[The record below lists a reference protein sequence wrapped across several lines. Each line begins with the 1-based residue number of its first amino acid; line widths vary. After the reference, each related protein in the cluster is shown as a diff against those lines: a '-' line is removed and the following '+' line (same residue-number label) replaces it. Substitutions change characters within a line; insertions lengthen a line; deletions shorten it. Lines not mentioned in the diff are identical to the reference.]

1 MIEISDEYV
10 IACVDGEI
18 VAAALRSWYATADGN
33 GAWIVSTHLRDC
45 SPGPTAGT
53 RHGFRP
59 SGRGRGPAG
68 R

>member
-18 VAAALRSWYATADGN
+18 GGRSPELVRDG
-33 GAWIVSTHLRDC
+33 GRQRAWIVSTHLRDC